1 MIFRP
6 RKWEKNLKTTYSRL
20 TCPHCGATEFHLLNG
35 DIFLCEYC
43 NEKFRFDLEE
53 IDFDSENEIFI
64 KELTEQFYGKI
75 ILLHEKIKE
84 TRIDLTKY
92 SKLANP
98 RKLLPFSII
107 CIIISVLILLNYP
120 VIGALLGGVSLTL
133 FVFALT
139 NAKTK
144 NKKYQPIANY
154 YASKIV
160 EYENE
165 ISFYESIISK
175 LTK

>member
-1 MIFRP
+1 M
-6 RKWEKNLKTTYSRL
+6 KTTYNRL
-20 TCPHCGATEFHLLNG
+20 NCPHCGATDFRLLNG
-35 DIFLCEYC
+35 NIFLCEYC
-43 NEKFRFDLEE
+43 NEKFSFDLEK
-53 IDFDSENEIFI
+53 IDFSSENEIFI
-64 KELTEQFYGKI
+64 KELTEQFYDKI

-98 RKLLPFSII
+98 RKLFPFSII
-107 CIIISVLILLNYP
+107 CLIISVLTVFNIPL
-120 VIGALLGGVSLTL
+120 IGLSLSAVSSIL
-133 FVFALT
+133 FVFASR
-139 NAKTK
+139 NAKAK

-165 ISFYESIISK
+165 ISFYESLISK